1 MHSSE
6 LYKPLKYFGVF
17 FVITSISIF
26 FYLYKY
32 PRSLE
37 EQVYLFPF
45 AGIVSL
51 WYMLIGIGL
60 LTKNKKLFVLFK
72 VYLKILYIGF
82 PVGTYIAKK
91 TLSYIDKYDIE
102 RFLL

>member
-1 MHSSE
+1 MNSSE
-6 LYKPLKYFGVF
+6 IYKPLKYFGVF
-17 FVITSISIF
+17 FVIISISIF
-26 FYLYKY
+26 FCLYKY
-32 PRSLE
+32 PGSAK

-45 AGIVSL
+45 ANIVSL
-51 WYMLIGIGL
+51 LHMLIGIGI